1 MPVWNIKKKK
11 KYQSSYNNSS
21 WVTKLLIQRVR
32 DRENLY
38 SMVKLEEKLTEDKKY
53 DRIDGVTYA

>member
-38 SMVKLEEKLTEDKKY
+38 SMVKLEEILTDDKKY